1 MKLNFEQKAVTSTIN
16 RKVKTIAKQGGND
29 PKESQQANSKMG
41 DFGKKKNSKI
51 FWKNKCIQRKKKKR
65 EGTQQTNR
73 KQGTEFSAIYP
84 N

>member
-1 MKLNFEQKAVTSTIN
+1 
-16 RKVKTIAKQGGND
+16 
-29 PKESQQANSKMG
+29 MG
-41 DFGKKKNSKI
+41 DFGKKEIQKFFGKI
-51 FWKNKCIQRKKKKR
+51 NAYKEKKKKK

>member
-41 DFGKKKNSKI
+41 DFGKKKIQKFFGKI
-51 FWKNKCIQRKKKKR
+51 NAYKGKKKK